1 MLRDINLDE
10 ISDGR
15 LYTSNDMAKT
25 DCKGCD
31 GCSACCHGMGSSIVL
46 DPLDVCR
53 LSQGLQQ
60 PVNRLLA
67 GPLELHVV
75 DGIILPNLKMTGTEE
90 ACSFLDS
97 DGRCSIHA
105 FRPGICRM
113 FPLGRFYENH
123 AFKYFLQIH
132 ECPKT
137 DRTKV
142 KIKKWLDTPNLKTY
156 ETYISDWHFFLKDLQ
171 DYVMKLA
178 SDQTQTDSDNTV
190 KTISMHVL
198 TQFYLTPYQPDGNF
212 YDEFYARLEKSR
224 LFTSSLHI

>member
-113 FPLGRFYENH
+113 FPLGRFYEDH
-123 AFKYFLQIH
+123 TFKYFLQIH

-142 KIKKWLDTPNLKTY
+142 KIKKWLDTPDLKQY
-156 ETYISDWHFFLKDLQ
+156 EKFVWDWHQFLLDVQEIFYQTEDTELIRNLNM
-171 DYVMKLA
+171 YVLSRFYYKVYEEKR
-178 SDQTQTDSDNTV
+178 DFYE
-190 KTISMHVL
+190 
-198 TQFYLTPYQPDGNF
+198 QFY
-212 YDEFYARLEKSR
+212 ERLEEAKK
-224 LFTSSLHI
+224 LLSLGV